1 MALGDRF
8 VQKDWRD
15 VYDLDKGGFE
25 KGSWYPFRNVSR
37 WMDMLD
43 KRDTFN
49 VSTEYDAPQD
59 MNQQLTDLASQ
70 TASNID
76 SKTLSSFMEDLDG
89 GASDMFYSG
98 ISSAPTQEAVDM
110 ARLQNPDLTG
120 GAYGLDMKT
129 GELMQ
134 DDPYVPGGEQ
144 FSLVDETAYTDL
156 EGNPIYGPGTETI
169 QTDRWYPGKGVKN
182 IFSMLTG
189 KQPFSNPFTTM
200 EAFESNKPN
209 TRLDQL
215 VNSIKVPSVEN
226 QMYEED
232 YSNPNMSD
240 YNGGY

>member
-76 SKTLSSFMEDLDG
+76 SKTLSS
-89 GASDMFYSG
+89 SN
-98 ISSAPTQEAVDM
+98 IS
-110 ARLQNPDLTG
+110 
-120 GAYGLDMKT
+120 
-129 GELMQ
+129 
-134 DDPYVPGGEQ
+134 
-144 FSLVDETAYTDL
+144 
-156 EGNPIYGPGTETI
+156 
-169 QTDRWYPGKGVKN
+169 
-182 IFSMLTG
+182 
-189 KQPFSNPFTTM
+189 
-200 EAFESNKPN
+200 AFLK
-209 TRLDQL
+209 
-215 VNSIKVPSVEN
+215 
-226 QMYEED
+226 
-232 YSNPNMSD
+232 
-240 YNGGY
+240 

>member
-59 MNQQLTDLASQ
+59 MNLQLTDLASQ

-134 DDPYVPGGEQ
+134 RGRTTRY
-144 FSLVDETAYTDL
+144 SSRLVGPEVSMQYEKFDVVEYTL
-156 EGNPIYGPGTETI
+156 FLS
-169 QTDRWYPGKGVKN
+169 K
-182 IFSMLTG
+182 
-189 KQPFSNPFTTM
+189 
-200 EAFESNKPN
+200 
-209 TRLDQL
+209 
-215 VNSIKVPSVEN
+215 SI
-226 QMYEED
+226 
-232 YSNPNMSD
+232 
-240 YNGGY
+240 